1 MWRMSSTA
9 CSIGDSSSRLGYPSI
24 RLEAAQDCYS
34 LDSITYITAA
44 FLFGIFGFQPI
55 FGFQSFSEFF
65 GEEPLGRKKFLFS
78 RPSDLPSHDSS
89 CQRNDC
95 EELIEYLW
103 EDP

>member
-1 MWRMSSTA
+1 MSSTA

-44 FLFGIFGFQPI
+44 FLFGIFGFHPI

-65 GEEPLGRKKFLFS
+65 GWNPQLSKEISK
-78 RPSDLPSHDSS
+78 DMTSS
-89 CQRNDC
+89 FVLEAAVSLLLRMVDG
-95 EELIEYLW
+95 LSFHHV
-103 EDP
+103 D